1 MAISGLRHT
10 ENFAA
15 DERPLNWR
23 EGILR
28 LYPNGTAPLT
38 ALTSLMKSKST
49 DDAEFN
55 WWEKELYNPRLL
67 LSGAVLIGDTVLA
80 VTAGALQLKAG
91 SLLYV
96 EQTGEI
102 IRVATTPTVDTSI
115 PVVVRGVAGT
125 SAAAVPAP
133 GNAVNSN
140 LLMMASAY
148 EENSNAPS
156 GVSLDPTKAFNFT
169 QIFRD
174 TLEMS
179 RTAQRTRLRTGDQ
192 VKEAKRE
199 CLEIHSTGME
209 RAFFF
214 GSKQETTLSGK
225 PLRYTAGVISFIA
238 AANKPAALAAP
249 LNMETLENHL
259 EAMFRF
265 GSSEKIAFGGNR
277 AMLTI
282 QQVVRKNSSF
292 QIMSGIKEY
301 GMNVSRLVT
310 PFGELVIKT
319 HPLFNQMPSGVAPA
333 TWVSMDAALVVLDQK
348 EIIYRYVDD
357 TKYEAKLQS
366 NDLDGMKSG
375 YLTECGLEVHHP
387 KAHYLL
393 RGLTSATVDA

>member
-38 ALTSLMKSKST
+38 ALTALMKSKST

-55 WWEKELYNPRLL
+55 WWEKELYNPRLV
-67 LSGAVLIGDTVLA
+67 LSGAIDGS
-80 VTAGALQLKAG
+80 VTTIPVVANARQTKTG

-96 EQTGEI
+96 EGTGEI
-102 IRVATTPTVDTSI
+102 MRVASTPTIDTSLT
-115 PVVVRGVAGT
+115 VVRGVAGT
-125 SAAAVPAP
+125 SAAAVAAP

-140 LLMMASAY
+140 LMMMASAY

-156 GVSLDPTKAFNFT
+156 GVSLDPTKVFNFT

-179 RTAQRTRLRTGDQ
+179 RTAQKTRLRTGDQ

-214 GSKQETTLSGK
+214 GSKQETTLNGK
-225 PLRYTAGVISFIA
+225 PLRYTGGVLSFIA
-238 AANKPAALAAP
+238 AANKPAPLAAP
-249 LNMETLENHL
+249 CDMMTLEAHL

-277 AMLTI
+277 AMLVI
-282 QQVVRKNSSF
+282 QQIIRKNSSF

-319 HPLFNQMPSGVAPA
+319 HPLFNQLTSGVSPA
-333 TWVSMDAALVVLDQK
+333 TWVGMDANLVVLDQK
-348 EIIYRYVDD
+348 EIVYRYVDD
-357 TKYEAKLQS
+357 TKYEPKLQT
-366 NDLDGMKSG
+366 NDLDGMQSG
-375 YLTECGLEVHHP
+375 YLSECGLEVHFP
-387 KAHYLL
+387 KAHYYL
-393 RGLTSATVDA
+393 RGLTAAAVDP